1 MCSWIQHLIIR
12 YTMDLIIFLEEL
24 EETGRKGNVYTNLK
38 NVSQYQKP
46 RKYGK
51 SWVIESKKHGIL
63 NCWVHYDLVAD
74 H

>member
-1 MCSWIQHLIIR
+1 
-12 YTMDLIIFLEEL
+12 MDLIIFLEEL

-63 NCWVHYDLVAD
+63 NC
-74 H
+74 